1 MVEVSCQ
8 LFIVRECLT
17 GVFFGAK
24 LHVQS
29 SIKETDN
36 CPLITDNYH
45 VTFPPYRALEG
56 DEQNLP
62 AAVRLLLTV
71 PFFALS
77 LASTAVNAGD
87 PKPAKVYLSNVL
99 EPTSKGKAAF
109 YMQPEGKDGELFIG
123 RIYTMDGKL
132 KAEGRFRDAAL
143 TVEEGPFVFYHP
155 NGKVESKGEY
165 VMGNK
170 SGVWL
175 RFDPWG
181 NALAEKVYNPEPL
194 ANILYT
200 RAETMPAFRGG
211 DERAFVRTIK
221 EGVAASGAKPAKGQ
235 VMAAFVV
242 EKNGELSDVK
252 VMEGQ
257 DKALDDQLVDM
268 IRSTSPWAPGVD
280 KGVPVRV
287 QMRVPVQ
294 F

>member
-1 MVEVSCQ
+1 M
-8 LFIVRECLT
+8 
-17 GVFFGAK
+17 
-24 LHVQS
+24 
-29 SIKETDN
+29 
-36 CPLITDNYH
+36 
-45 VTFPPYRALEG
+45 EG
-56 DEQNLP
+56 DEQTLL
-62 AAVRLLLTV
+62 AAVRLLLPVSFLAFSLSTTV
-71 PFFALS
+71 V
-77 LASTAVNAGD
+77 TAGD
-87 PKPAKVYLSNVL
+87 PKPGKVYLSNVL

-109 YMQPEGKDGELFIG
+109 YLQNEGKEGELFIG
-123 RIYTMDGKL
+123 KIYSMDNKL

-143 TVEEGPFVFYHP
+143 TVEEGPFIFYHP

-165 VMGNK
+165 VQGNK

-211 DERAFVRTIK
+211 DERAFVRSIK
-221 EGVAASGAKPAKGQ
+221 EGVAVTGNKAAKGQ
-235 VMAAFVV
+235 VVTAFVV

-252 VMEGQ
+252 VIEGQ
-257 DKALDDQLVDM
+257 DKALDDQLVDA
-268 IRSTSPWAPGVD
+268 IRSTSPWTPGVD